1 MARQL
6 PSLNGL
12 RAFEASG
19 RHGSFKRAARE
30 LNVTP
35 AAVSHMV
42 RILEKRLGYGLFRR
56 NPNSLELTAQ
66 GRALLVGLTDAFDSI
81 ARLSDRVAAMRA
93 GAVLTIGVG
102 PTLAVTWLIPRLT
115 RFYRNH
121 PDIEVRMATG
131 GATRAVH
138 DDWTC
143 TIRRDAAAWRGYIAE
158 NLFPST
164 LLPIC
169 TPGLAAGL
177 RSPRDLQNSTLIRV
191 SHMSDDWPCWFEA
204 AGLREPV
211 CPGGE
216 VMFESNALAMQ
227 AALDGVGVALAQ
239 LPYVSD
245 ALAAGRLAAP
255 FPLVARKQESWL
267 FEYRAN
273 RRDDPALRAFRDWL
287 HREAE
292 RERQVGAELINRSP
306 KSKHARKERTAGGA

>member
-12 RAFEASG
+12 RAFEAAG
-19 RHGSFKRAARE
+19 RHSSFKRAAQE
-30 LNVTP
+30 LNVTQT
-35 AAVSHMV
+35 AVSHMV
-42 RILEKRLGYGLFRR
+42 RLLEQRLGYALFRR
-56 NPNSLELTAQ
+56 KPNRLELTAQ
-66 GRALLVGLTDAFDSI
+66 GRALLVGLTDAFDTI

-93 GAVLTIGVG
+93 GPVLTVGLG
-102 PTLAVTWLIPRLT
+102 PTLAVSWLIPRLT
-115 RFYRNH
+115 NFYRKH

-158 NLFPST
+158 SLFPST

-169 TPGLAAGL
+169 TPAIASGL
-177 RSPRDLQNSTLIRV
+177 RSPRDLQRTTLIRV

-204 AGLREPV
+204 ASLSDPI
-211 CPGGE
+211 CPAGE
-216 VMFESNALAMQ
+216 VGFESNALAMQ

-245 ALAAGRLAAP
+245 ALAAGRLVAP
-255 FPLVARKQESWL
+255 FQIIARKQECWL
-267 FEYRAN
+267 FEYRPS
-273 RRDDPALRAFRDWL
+273 RLDDLALRAFRDWL
-287 HREAE
+287 HGEAE
-292 RERQVGAELINRSP
+292 RERRVETELINRP
-306 KSKHARKERTAGGA
+306 PAL